1 MKKILFLL
9 LAAIMSL
16 SQLLAQTV
24 PITIGTGTTTTQAV
38 PFYHN
43 YDYSHAQMLYLSS
56 ELVAGQV
63 DSISFYYD
71 LATPKTMSSATVYL
85 GEVSRDRM
93 ARYGYVPAASLTVVY
108 QGSLSFSEG

>member
-24 PITIGTGTTTTQAV
+24 PITIGTGTTTTQFV
-38 PFYHN
+38 PFHHY

-71 LATPKTMSSATVYL
+71 FL
-85 GEVSRDRM
+85 R
-93 ARYGYVPAASLTVVY
+93 
-108 QGSLSFSEG
+108 